1 MKNYNRQL
9 RNYWS
14 IIFVCLLCPILLY
27 AAVLVLP
34 THDDWASTTTPD
46 FTPFFTKEHF
56 LFYGYHWR
64 PFDTWIGYIAGRNPR
79 LLYPAFNHCLVV
91 LGHTLCTLLLYR
103 LLNMLGFRKTS
114 VNITTF
120 FFFITP
126 ATMATVLAV
135 DSQNQVFSLI
145 WSIVAFM
152 AYTKIEKLKYVVW
165 PLLIFIA
172 TLSKENGL
180 MWALICPLLA
190 YGFDIISWKTL
201 KKDLFIGIIIIIC
214 YFVAIAI
221 LPKDIIIHPEYTP
234 GPLKV
239 VKNFIKMGFSS
250 FITVDYVYLLHAP
263 KRNLLLAA
271 LTLILSAPFLCYMF
285 LRKVSLYKQKK
296 TICIILCMLIAVA
309 PHLLTIFSMMHTYAG
324 LPFVALLIANT
335 TDEYKDNI
343 KPIIASFLLFVL
355 SAIMID
361 IHLWHESVESG
372 LTGKRMA
379 KEAVRKTG
387 RPVKSVYL
395 IMIEEDFTKL
405 SSFCTIPY
413 DAFGWGLAARYET
426 DYKWPELI
434 CDTIVERT
442 EDVYEKVS
450 TMSRQVLQENSYDC
464 VWIVDHENIDVHD
477 NQAIHSVIH
486 R

>member
-1 MKNYNRQL
+1 MKNDNRQL
-9 RNYWS
+9 SKYWS

-27 AAVLVLP
+27 AAFLVLP

-103 LLNMLGFRKTS
+103 LLNMLGFRKFS

-145 WSIVAFM
+145 WGMVAFM
-152 AYTKIEKLKYVVW
+152 AYIRIKRLKYVVW

-190 YGFDIISWKTL
+190 YGFDIIPWKTL
-201 KKDLFIGIIIIIC
+201 KKDLLVGIIIIIG

-221 LPKDIIIHPEYTP
+221 LPKDITIHPEYTP
-234 GPLKV
+234 GILKV

-250 FITVDYVYLLHAP
+250 FITIDYVYLLHAP

-285 LRKVSLYKQKK
+285 LGKISLYKQKK

-335 TDEYKDNI
+335 TDEYKDHI
-343 KPIIASFLLFVL
+343 KPVMASFLLFVL

-379 KEAVRKTG
+379 EEAVRKTG